1 MVSDAS
7 EHLRALVDGVLD
19 IASNDA
25 GTFVLGEPG
34 DVDLYRLIQSAVGI
48 SRADTRKK
56 NIVLTSF
63 VDGGVPRIV
72 QTWDQHLKAVLINT
86 IGNAVKYT
94 DTGSVFVAVRPL
106 SYSDDGYVLIVR
118 VEITDTGIGIPAEQL
133 RTLCEPFASGDDSR
147 NRRFEGTGLGL
158 TITKQY
164 LDEMRGGINILSEEG
179 VSTTVELDISV
190 SVALQS
196 VEQQFEETLAAVVIS
211 AANYDPKL
219 SAWLETNNVACERME
234 DSQGVT
240 AQEVIIGD
248 RLDVILS
255 RNTWQPKWTILRTSL
270 RPIMR
275 TSRSCS

>member
-1 MVSDAS
+1 MTVALVTFTVAAFCSPPIEQFGSLMIAFYFGIILIPGYAAVLLKQYQDVLKRLSEINAARARFIANMSQELRTPLHAIIGNAEVIRARLEELERSDSTLKPLSISARMVSDAS

-147 NRRFEGTGLGL
+147 NRRF
-158 TITKQY
+158 
-164 LDEMRGGINILSEEG
+164 
-179 VSTTVELDISV
+179 
-190 SVALQS
+190 
-196 VEQQFEETLAAVVIS
+196 
-211 AANYDPKL
+211 
-219 SAWLETNNVACERME
+219 
-234 DSQGVT
+234 
-240 AQEVIIGD
+240 
-248 RLDVILS
+248 
-255 RNTWQPKWTILRTSL
+255 
-270 RPIMR
+270 
-275 TSRSCS
+275 